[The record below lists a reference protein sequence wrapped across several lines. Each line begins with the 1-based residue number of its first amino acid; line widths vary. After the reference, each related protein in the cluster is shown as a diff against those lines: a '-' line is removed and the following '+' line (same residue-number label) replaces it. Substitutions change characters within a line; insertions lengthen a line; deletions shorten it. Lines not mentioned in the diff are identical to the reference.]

1 MPSLST
7 LPFQRGDLDP
17 QPSWTPCTRLW
28 LAVSSYGESPRHQP
42 PRLLHSPTPSS
53 SPAEATGPTC
63 GHLGQP
69 DLHQTSLHVSLTSIT
84 SSEPWRPRL
93 LLRLDLTPEPPTT
106 EPDRHPFLSFLT
118 DSLAFLLP
126 EFTFK
131 PWGCW
136 ISPYLLLL
144 PLPSVQSCLHSC
156 TNRPRIPSLGSW
168 SLFPFQHCPLPVT
181 HVPDAGTLCPTS
193 RPHRLGKHKEGVITA
208 GFQVE
213 AALELALDE
222 RQDFDGQREERR
234 TLNANVRKQQEQSV
248 GPERAPI
255 STVPGT
261 PLSQACSGYW
271 VSWGHRRE

>member
-1 MPSLST
+1 MGVRQERAGEGPRKKSGSVGHGEQTDVPSLST

-17 QPSWTPCTRLW
+17 RPSWTPCTRLW
-28 LAVSSYGESPRHQP
+28 LAVSSCGESPRRQP

-69 DLHQTSLHVSLTSIT
+69 NLHQTSLHVSLTSIT

-93 LLRLDLTPEPPTT
+93 LVRLDLTPEPPTI

-156 TNRPRIPSLGSW
+156 TTRPRIPSLGSW
-168 SLFPFQHCPLPVT
+168 SFSPSSTAPFLSPMCLMQAHCAQP
-181 HVPDAGTLCPTS
+181 
-193 RPHRLGKHKEGVITA
+193 
-208 GFQVE
+208 
-213 AALELALDE
+213 
-222 RQDFDGQREERR
+222 
-234 TLNANVRKQQEQSV
+234 
-248 GPERAPI
+248 
-255 STVPGT
+255 PGET
-261 PLSQACSGYW
+261 
-271 VSWGHRRE
+271 